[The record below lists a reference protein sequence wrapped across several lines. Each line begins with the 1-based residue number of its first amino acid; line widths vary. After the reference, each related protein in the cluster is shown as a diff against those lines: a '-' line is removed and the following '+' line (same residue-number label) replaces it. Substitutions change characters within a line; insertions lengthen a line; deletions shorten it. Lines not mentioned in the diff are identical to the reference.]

1 MNKERAAKEF
11 NRLHKKLN
19 PKCPIPLNKQKGKKK
34 GQAYLTGI
42 VNMLVEQAI
51 GAAICD
57 YDPHVLTTITRN
69 GVPVR
74 TLSRRVDGA
83 FPSSINPVAIWEVKE
98 YYNTKTFGSRVAD
111 GVYETLLD
119 GMELEELLEREKIP
133 VQHLLMV
140 YDEFTWWQ
148 CGRSYLCRMIDM
160 LHMGYV
166 NELLFGYEVIEQLPG
181 IVKEWQRLRK
191 HEKSRSKKLSLLL
204 AVGAPIPHCEAGT
217 RNGKVGQFF
226 WN

>member
-98 YYNTKTFGSRVAD
+98 YYNTKTFGSRVPT
-111 GVYETLLD
+111 EST
-119 GMELEELLEREKIP
+119 K
-133 VQHLLMV
+133 HCS
-140 YDEFTWWQ
+140 T
-148 CGRSYLCRMIDM
+148 
-160 LHMGYV
+160 
-166 NELLFGYEVIEQLPG
+166 
-181 IVKEWQRLRK
+181 EWSLKSFLSARK
-191 HEKSRSKKLSLLL
+191 SPSST
-204 AVGAPIPHCEAGT
+204 C
-217 RNGKVGQFF
+217 
-226 WN
+226 